1 MQLYNE
7 MSRQKYVFNH
17 KTLNYEKF
25 EEPTR
30 KRVGKVILYLLST
43 AVFALLF
50 VFLFYTFFGSPK
62 EKRQAR
68 EIDYLKLQY
77 EILDDRIDQMNLQL
91 ADLEQRDDSV
101 YRVIFE
107 ADPIPSSIRK
117 SGCNDTAR
125 YQQLYGF
132 TNTDIVLGV
141 SNKLDEAASQIE
153 AQSKSYDEVLEMAK
167 NKAEMLACIPAILP
181 LKEVDLNHISS
192 TFGYRPDPIYKVPK
206 FHSGMDFAS
215 SIGTEVYATGDGV
228 VERVEETYWGYGNLV
243 TLNHGYGYKT
253 QYAHLS
259 QFGVKLGEKVKRG
272 QVIGYVGNTGKSTG
286 PHLHYEVLKNGEATD
301 PIYYFYND
309 LTPEEYETILE
320 QAKLPTATMD

>member
-1 MQLYNE
+1 
-7 MSRQKYVFNH
+7 MSKQKYIFNH
-17 KTLNYEKF
+17 KTLNYERF
-25 EEPTR
+25 EEPMR
-30 KRVGKVILYLLST
+30 KRVGKAVLYVLST
-43 AVFALLF
+43 AVLALVL
-50 VFLFYTFFGSPK
+50 VFLYYTFFDSPK
-62 EKRQAR
+62 EKMQAR
-68 EIDYLKLQY
+68 EIEMLKMQY
-77 EILDDRIDQMNLQL
+77 EILDDKLNEMNLLL

-101 YRVIFE
+101 YRVIFD

-117 SGCNDTAR
+117 SGLADTTR
-125 YQQLYGF
+125 YQQLLGY
-132 TNTDIVLGV
+132 TNSDIVLRV
-141 SNKLDEAASQIE
+141 SSKLDEVASRIE
-153 AQSKSYDEVLEMAK
+153 AQSNSYEELLNLAM

-181 LKEVDLNHISS
+181 LRQVDLQHISS

-206 FHSGMDFAS
+206 FHSGMDFSA

-301 PIYYFYND
+301 PIYYFYDD
-309 LTPEEYETILE
+309 LTPEEYEKILE

>member
-1 MQLYNE
+1 
-7 MSRQKYVFNH
+7 MSKQKYVFNH
-17 KTLNYEKF
+17 KTLNYERF
-25 EEPTR
+25 EEPTG
-30 KRVGKVILYLLST
+30 KRVGRVVLYVLST
-43 AVFALLF
+43 AVLALVL
-50 VFLFYTFFGSPK
+50 VFLYYSFFDSPK
-62 EKRQAR
+62 EKMQAR
-68 EIDYLKLQY
+68 EIELLKMQY
-77 EILDDRIDQMNLQL
+77 EILDDKLDEMNVLL

-107 ADPIPSSIRK
+107 ADPIPSTVRK
-117 SGCNDTAR
+117 SGLNDTAR
-125 YQQLYGF
+125 YQKLYGYS
-132 TNTDIVLGV
+132 NTDIVLNV
-141 SNKLDEAASQIE
+141 SQKLDEVASQIE
-153 AQSKSYDEVLEMAK
+153 AQSKSYDELLELAR
-167 NKAEMLACIPAILP
+167 NKAAMLACIPAILP
-181 LKEVDLNHISS
+181 LKEVDVSHISS

-259 QFGVKLGEKVKRG
+259 EFGVKLGEKVKRG

-286 PHLHYEVLKNGEATD
+286 PHLHYEVLRNGEATD

-309 LTPEEYETILE
+309 LTPEAYETILE

>member
-1 MQLYNE
+1 
-7 MSRQKYVFNH
+7 MSKQKYIFNH
-17 KTLNYEKF
+17 KTLNYERF
-25 EEPTR
+25 EEPVR
-30 KRVGKVILYLLST
+30 KRVGKVVLYVLST
-43 AVFALLF
+43 AVFALVLA
-50 VFLFYTFFGSPK
+50 FLYSAFFDSPK
-62 EKRQAR
+62 EKMQAR
-68 EIDYLKLQY
+68 EIELLKVQY
-77 EILDDRIDQMNLQL
+77 EILDDKLDKMNQL
-91 ADLEQRDDSV
+91 MADLEYRDDSV

-107 ADPIPSSIRK
+107 ADPIPSSLRK
-117 SGCNDTAR
+117 SGRNDTVG
-125 YQQLYGF
+125 YQQLSGY
-132 TNTDIVLGV
+132 TNADIVLGV
-141 SNKLDEAASQIE
+141 SKKLDEMASRIE
-153 AQSKSYDEVLEMAK
+153 VQSKSYEEVLDMAR

-181 LKEVDLNHISS
+181 LKEVDLHHISS

-206 FHSGMDFAS
+206 FHSGMDFSA

-259 QFGVKLGEKVKRG
+259 EFGVKLGEKVKRG

-301 PIYYFYND
+301 PIYYFYDD

>member
-1 MQLYNE
+1 
-7 MSRQKYVFNH
+7 MSKQKYVFNH
-17 KTLNYEKF
+17 KTLNYERF
-25 EEPTR
+25 EEPTG
-30 KRVGKVILYLLST
+30 KRVGRVVLYVLST
-43 AVFALLF
+43 AVLALVL
-50 VFLFYTFFGSPK
+50 VFLYYSFFDSPK
-62 EKRQAR
+62 EKMQAR
-68 EIDYLKLQY
+68 EIELLKMQY
-77 EILDDRIDQMNLQL
+77 EILDDKLDEMNVLL

-107 ADPIPSSIRK
+107 ADPIPSSVRK
-117 SGCNDTAR
+117 SGLNDTAR
-125 YQQLYGF
+125 YQKLYGYS
-132 TNTDIVLGV
+132 NTDIVLNV
-141 SNKLDEAASQIE
+141 SQKLDEVASQIE
-153 AQSKSYDEVLEMAK
+153 AQSKSYDELLELAR
-167 NKAEMLACIPAILP
+167 NKAAMLACIPAILP
-181 LKEVDLNHISS
+181 LKEVDVSHISF

-259 QFGVKLGEKVKRG
+259 EFGVKLGEKVKRG

-286 PHLHYEVLKNGEATD
+286 PHLHYEVLRNGEATD

-309 LTPEEYETILE
+309 LTPEAYETILE

>member
-1 MQLYNE
+1 
-7 MSRQKYVFNH
+7 MSKQKYVFNH
-17 KTLNYEKF
+17 KTLNYERF
-25 EEPTR
+25 EEPTG
-30 KRVGKVILYLLST
+30 KRVGRVVLYVLST
-43 AVFALLF
+43 AVLALVL
-50 VFLFYTFFGSPK
+50 VFLYYSFFDSPK
-62 EKRQAR
+62 EKMQAR
-68 EIDYLKLQY
+68 EIELLKMQY
-77 EILDDRIDQMNLQL
+77 EILDDKLDEMNVLL

-107 ADPIPSSIRK
+107 ADPIPSSVRK
-117 SGCNDTAR
+117 SGLNDTAR
-125 YQQLYGF
+125 YQKLYGYS
-132 TNTDIVLGV
+132 NTDIVLNV
-141 SNKLDEAASQIE
+141 SKKLDEVASQIE
-153 AQSKSYDEVLEMAK
+153 AQSKSYDELLELAR
-167 NKAEMLACIPAILP
+167 NKAAMLACIPAILP
-181 LKEVDLNHISS
+181 LKEVDVSHISS

-259 QFGVKLGEKVKRG
+259 EFGVKLGEKVKRG

-286 PHLHYEVLKNGEATD
+286 PHLHYEVLRNGEATD

-309 LTPEEYETILE
+309 LTPEAYETILE